1 MRNTVLNDHPPLILE
16 MNTVS
21 DILIQFTPFFFFLSR
36 LYNYAKCAI
45 LDCLGMM
52 NNQYFL
58 FTVDKADDRA
68 PSDPGVFRGAIQEHE
83 GRTSQVSVVSV
94 LGKNSN

>member
-1 MRNTVLNDHPPLILE
+1 
-16 MNTVS
+16 
-21 DILIQFTPFFFFLSR
+21 
-36 LYNYAKCAI
+36 
-45 LDCLGMM
+45 MM